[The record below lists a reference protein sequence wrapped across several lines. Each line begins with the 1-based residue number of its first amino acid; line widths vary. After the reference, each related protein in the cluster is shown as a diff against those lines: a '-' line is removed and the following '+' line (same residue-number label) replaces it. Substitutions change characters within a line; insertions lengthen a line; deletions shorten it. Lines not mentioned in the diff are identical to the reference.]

1 MLKRIQAPIPLM
13 LTGSVTSFILVALA
27 VYLATHTPWL
37 GLELSYDEGQALPR
51 VMEINNPDI
60 TGSLHVGDHLA
71 SISLED
77 ASRTASL
84 KGFQLRVEP
93 PSYATFSEHNA
104 LLEREDTLAS
114 LLKQPKVSVTTSTG
128 NTVGLEVQ
136 QRRPISS
143 LGYEFW
149 LFNLFGLVAW
159 NISLAV
165 WAIRPRET
173 AAQLLCSSG
182 AGFFIATLFNSIY
195 KSRELALPQELFL
208 AYSRANH
215 LGLSIML
222 FSLLAL
228 MAYYP
233 RRITR
238 ISPAIYLLPLFVFH
252 QVNETFQWIEWPFH
266 AYYVPVFLLYLAGVV
281 VAIYQWRIS
290 ASFPL
295 DRAALKWMLVSIF
308 IIMGLGMAIY
318 FLPLALFGEAAF
330 PQWAMVGTAS
340 LLYIGF
346 AFGIVRYRLFDVD
359 RWWLAIWA
367 WFLGGL
373 TIVAFDF
380 ALISVINIH
389 PTAALAIA
397 VILVGWI
404 YFPLRQI
411 AWKKLHPNIV
421 DQDDLLTSHVEQI
434 VQAMPPQRTD
444 HLWMRLLLN
453 AYKPAHANI
462 ISKRT
467 KSVSLSDNGALMV
480 VPLLIATGAIQLTLP
495 GHGSRL
501 FSMKDRKHIEGLL
514 VIAKRIL
521 AAHESERFAVQRERE
536 RIVRDLHDDVGGHL
550 LTLLRRAPSQ
560 ELEKPAHKALKALRE
575 SMRILDGN
583 PLQDLTV
590 SLEDMKVEVEEK
602 LTNTDVALYWQQSI
616 EDDSLE
622 ITMRQAI
629 NLNHILSEAVNNAI
643 EHANTKHLQ
652 IRFAA
657 DTKNIALTVE
667 NDGARKPGP
676 DKKLTRGRGLNN
688 MSVRTSELGG
698 HFKFS
703 IENSNA
709 KVFATIPVTATQ
721 LPQSLDS
728 SITIRPSAGVPPVN
742 RCS

>member
-1 MLKRIQAPIPLM
+1 MFDRIQAPIPLM
-13 LTGSVTSFILVALA
+13 LTGSVASFVLVALA
-27 VYLATHTPWL
+27 IYLATQTPWL
-37 GLELSYDEGQALPR
+37 GLALSYDENQQLPLI
-51 VMEINNPDI
+51 EKIDNPGT
-60 TGSLHVGDHLA
+60 TGNLQVGDHLA
-71 SISLED
+71 SIRLED
-77 ASRTASL
+77 SSSAVSL
-84 KGFQLRVEP
+84 GGFRLRVEP
-93 PSYATFSEHNA
+93 PSYATFAGHNA
-104 LLEREDTLAS
+104 LLEREGKIAA
-114 LLKQPKVSVTTSTG
+114 LLKHQRVWVTTATG
-128 NTVGLEVQ
+128 NTAALKVRPQ
-136 QRRPISS
+136 RPISS

-149 LFNLFGLVAW
+149 LFNLFGLIAW

-173 AAQLLCSSG
+173 AARLLCSSG
-182 AGFFIATLFNSIY
+182 AGFFFATLFNSIY

-215 LGLSIML
+215 MGLAIML

-238 ISPAIYLLPLFVFH
+238 LSPAIYLTPLLIFH
-252 QVNETFQWIEWPFH
+252 QTNETFQWIEWPFH
-266 AYYVPVFLLYLAGVV
+266 AYYLPVFLLYLAGVV

-290 ASFPL
+290 TNVPL

-367 WFLGGL
+367 WFLAGL
-373 TIVAFDF
+373 TIVVFDF
-380 ALISVINIH
+380 ALISIINIH

-411 AWKKLHPNIV
+411 AWKKLHPDIH
-421 DQDDLLTSHVEQI
+421 DQDDLLTSQVERI

-444 HLWMRLLLN
+444 HSWMRLLVDT
-453 AYKPAHANI
+453 YKPANTNVSSQLAE
-462 ISKRT
+462 
-467 KSVSLSDNGALMV
+467 SVRLSDNGAIMV
-480 VPLLIATGAIQLTLP
+480 VPLLLTTGAIQLTLP
-495 GHGSRL
+495 NHGSRL
-501 FSMKDRKHIEGLL
+501 FSMKDRKHTEGLL
-514 VIAKRIL
+514 IIAKRIL
-521 AAHESERFAVQRERE
+521 AAHEAERFAVQRERE
-536 RIVRDLHDDVGGHL
+536 RIVRDLHDNVGGHL
-550 LTLLRRAPSQ
+550 LSLLRRAPSKEFEQ
-560 ELEKPAHKALKALRE
+560 PAHKALKALRE
-575 SMRILDGN
+575 TMRILDGN

-590 SLEDMKVEVEEK
+590 CLQDMKAEAGEK
-602 LTNTDVALYWQQSI
+602 LIDTNIALSWHQTLD
-616 EDDSLE
+616 DDSLE

-629 NLNHILSEAVNNAI
+629 NINHILSEAVNNAI
-643 EHANTKHLQ
+643 EHASSTHIE
-652 IRFAA
+652 IRFES
-657 DTKNIALTVE
+657 DEKNITLKVI
-667 NDGARKPGP
+667 NDGATRINP

-698 HFKFS
+698 HFEFN
-703 IENSNA
+703 IESGCA
-709 KVFATIPVTATQ
+709 IMFASIPVNAQ
-721 LPQSLDS
+721 
-728 SITIRPSAGVPPVN
+728 
-742 RCS
+742 